1 MNEMDTDL
9 REPDAKPHRKFLE
22 PKWLCLPGP
31 EGPGCSVGSGEALIR
46 ASAIAFRMC
55 ASS

>member
-22 PKWLCLPGP
+22 PKWLCLPGH